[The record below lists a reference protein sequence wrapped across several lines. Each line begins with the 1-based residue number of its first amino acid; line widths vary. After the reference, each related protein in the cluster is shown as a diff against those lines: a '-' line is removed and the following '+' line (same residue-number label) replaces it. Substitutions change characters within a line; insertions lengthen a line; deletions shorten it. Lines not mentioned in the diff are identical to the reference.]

1 MHEFRVRVGPA
12 SFRIGSHW
20 RAPIEQMRSLYA
32 DYPTPD
38 FVDFTVRLEAVSK
51 LRRYFRPS
59 VAINGDYMLPDA
71 APLPLSQG
79 LLAAE
84 MGMNLQMAL
93 GWRRQLI
100 LHASAVERGGK
111 ALIMTGA
118 SGSGKSTLS
127 AMLGNDNLSAKNLGN
142 KGWRFL
148 GDEFALIDTAS
159 GDAVPYPR
167 LISLKNEAIATMQA
181 SAPDGH
187 FGPLMQGTPKGDIRH
202 LAPPKSAIE
211 QMNIRAKPALLLFPR
226 FGYPAAIRDV
236 APGEVFMR
244 LTQAS
249 TNYVALGEAGF
260 HALTRFVRDVPARA
274 IDYQNGGEAEELVAQ
289 LWDQLS

>member
-12 SFRIGSHW
+12 AFRIGSHW
-20 RAPIEQMRSLYA
+20 RAPIEQMRALYA

-38 FVDFTVRLEAVSK
+38 IPDFTVRLEATSFM
-51 LRRYFRPS
+51 RRFVRPS
-59 VAINGDYMLPDA
+59 VAISGDYMLPDA
-71 APLPLSQG
+71 APLPIAQA

-127 AMLGNDNLSAKNLGN
+127 AMLGQQD
-142 KGWRFL
+142 WRFL
-148 GDEFALIDTAS
+148 GDEFALIDLAS

-167 LISLKNEAIATMQA
+167 LISLKNEAIAAMQNA
-181 SAPDGH
+181 APH
-187 FGPLMQGTPKGDIRH
+187 ARFGPLMRGTPKGDIRH
-202 LAPPKSAIE
+202 LVPSTAAIE
-211 QMNIRAKPALLLFPR
+211 GMEQRAKPALLLFPR
-226 FGYPAAIRDV
+226 FGYAPAIRDIS
-236 APGEVFMR
+236 PSEVFMR

-260 HALTRFVRDVPARA
+260 VALTRFVQDVPARA
-274 IDYQNGGEAEELVAQ
+274 IDYQSGDEAKALVDQ
-289 LWDQLS
+289 LWAELA

>member
-1 MHEFRVRVGPA
+1 MHEFSVRVGPA

-20 RAPIEQMRSLYA
+20 RAPVDQMRALYA

-38 FVDFTVRLEAVSK
+38 YIDFTVRLEAVSM

-71 APLPLSQG
+71 APLPLDQG

-127 AMLGNDNLSAKNLGN
+127 AMLGRI
-142 KGWRFL
+142 GWRFM
-148 GDEFALIDTAS
+148 GDEFALIDPVS

-167 LISLKNEAIATMQA
+167 LISLKNEAIAAMQA
-181 SAPDGH
+181 SAPDSH
-187 FGPLMQGTPKGDIRH
+187 FGPLMQGTPKGDIQH
-202 LAPPKSAIE
+202 LAPYKSAVE
-211 QMNIRAKPALLLFPR
+211 RMNERAKPALLLFPR
-226 FGYPAAIRDV
+226 FGYPAAVRDV

-260 HALTRFVRDVPARA
+260 HALTRFVQDVPARA
-274 IDYQNGGEAEELVAQ
+274 IDYQDGAEAEALVEQ
-289 LWDQLS
+289 LWDELA

>member
-1 MHEFRVRVGPA
+1 MFEFDVRVGPA
-12 SFRIGSHW
+12 SFRIGSAW
-20 RAPIEQMRSLYA
+20 EAPLAEMARLYQGYSSA
-32 DYPTPD
+32 DIP
-38 FVDFTVRLEAVSK
+38 DFTVRLEAVSF
-51 LRRYFRPS
+51 LRRFIRPS

-100 LHASAVERGGK
+100 LHASAVEKDGK

-127 AMLGNDNLSAKNLGN
+127 ALLGQKD
-142 KGWRFL
+142 WRFL
-148 GDEFALIDTAS
+148 GDEFALIDPAT

-167 LISLKNEAIATMQA
+167 MISLKNEAIAAMQEQA
-181 SAPDGH
+181 IGAR

-202 LAPPKSAIE
+202 LVPPAGAIAR
-211 QMNIRAKPALLLFPR
+211 MNERAKPALLLFPR
-226 FGYPAAIRDV
+226 FGYAPAIRDV
-236 APGEVFMR
+236 SPSEVFMR

-260 HALTRFVRDVPARA
+260 HALTRFVKEVPARA
-274 IDYQNGGEAEELVAQ
+274 IDYTSGEEAEDLVNQ
-289 LWDQLS
+289 LWGELT

>member
-1 MHEFRVRVGPA
+1 MHEFRVSVGPA
-12 SFRIGSHW
+12 SFRIGSQW
-20 RAPIEQMRSLYA
+20 RAPIDQMRALYA

-38 FVDFTVRLEAVSK
+38 YTDFTVRLEAVNF

-71 APLPLSQG
+71 APLPLGQG

-127 AMLGNDNLSAKNLGN
+127 AMLGRI
-142 KGWRFL
+142 GWRFM
-148 GDEFALIDTAS
+148 GDEFALIDPIN
-159 GDAVPYPR
+159 GNAVPYPR
-167 LISLKNEAIATMQA
+167 LISLKNEAIAAMQGA
-181 SAPDGH
+181 APNAV
-187 FGPLMQGTPKGDIRH
+187 FGPLMHGTPKGDIRH
-202 LAPPKSAIE
+202 LAPNKSAIE
-211 QMNIRAKPALLLFPR
+211 QMHVPAKPALLLFPR
-226 FGYPAAIRDV
+226 FGYPAAIREV
-236 APGEVFMR
+236 APSEVFMR

-249 TNYVALGEAGF
+249 TNYVALGEDGF
-260 HALTRFVRDVPARA
+260 HALTRFVNDVPARA
-274 IDYQNGGEAEELVAQ
+274 IDYESGDEAKALVER
-289 LWDQLS
+289 LWDELS